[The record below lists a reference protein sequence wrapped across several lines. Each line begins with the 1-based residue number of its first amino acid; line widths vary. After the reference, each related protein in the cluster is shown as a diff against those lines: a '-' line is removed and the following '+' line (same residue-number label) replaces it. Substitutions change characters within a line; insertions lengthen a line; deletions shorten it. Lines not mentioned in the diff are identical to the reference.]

1 MHMRRAGAAIT
12 AVLVLV
18 LCPVALAD
26 DASLW
31 NAYTSQDAQVA
42 RTMDAFVKA
51 SDRFSSKPSVRRAKA
66 VIAADGR
73 VIPVIRKLIKAVS
86 GENASSDAGAT
97 AKRLALKGL
106 PEWRDMHVFM
116 TRTMRAF
123 IHRQRAAAKKWGR
136 RAIRVGKR
144 SVKDITAAEK
154 AFKQAGYPHG

>member
-1 MHMRRAGAAIT
+1 MRSTGAAIT
-12 AVLVLV
+12 AVLLLA
-18 LCPVALAD
+18 LCPPALAD

-31 NAYTSQDAQVA
+31 RAYTSQDAAVA
-42 RTMDAFVKA
+42 RTMNAFVKA
-51 SDRFSSKPSVRRAKA
+51 SNRFGRKPSVRRAKA
-66 VIAADGR
+66 VIAADNR
-73 VIPVIRKLIKAVS
+73 VIPVIRKLIKAIS

-106 PEWRDMHVFM
+106 PEWRAMHVYM

-123 IHRQRAAAKKWGR
+123 IHRHRAAAKRWGN

-144 SVKDITAAEK
+144 SVKHITAAEK